1 MLRTISLPAVVTLL
15 IVTSLTVGRLAAA
28 SDGSSSSSASKREQI
43 SELIQQLEHA
53 EFSERQEASQ
63 QLAEAGAKALP
74 QLEIA
79 AAGGSREAARRAL
92 EIVKQHFHKGDAEIR
107 NDARETLSRLA
118 KNENSAIA
126 QRARDVIYPPRTSML
141 PPGFQLPNARMGVA
155 PPQFTRT
162 VTSHE
167 LNGRREVEV
176 RENDRKTK
184 IQTLPGGQIHFEFTE
199 QVNGRDVTRKIDAK
213 DFGELKQKDAEAAQ
227 VYELYNAA
235 PSRAPV
241 RTSSN
246 SRG

>member
-1 MLRTISLPAVVTLL
+1 MLRTIFLYVVATL
-15 IVTSLTVGRLAAA
+15 LTVGRFAAA
-28 SDGSSSSSASKREQI
+28 SDGSSASSASRHEQI

-53 EFSERQEASQ
+53 EFSERQAATQ
-63 QLAEAGAKALP
+63 KLAEAGAGALP

-79 AAGGSREAARRAL
+79 AAGDSREASRRAL
-92 EIVKQHFHKGDAEIR
+92 EIVKQHFQKGDAAIR
-107 NDARETLSRLA
+107 NDARESLSRLA

-126 QRARDVIYPPRTSML
+126 QRAHDVIYPPRSSML
-141 PPGFQLPNARMGVA
+141 PPGFQLPKARGGGA

-167 LNGRREVEV
+167 SNGRREVEV

-184 IQTLPGGQIHFEFTE
+184 IQTLPGGQIQFEFTE